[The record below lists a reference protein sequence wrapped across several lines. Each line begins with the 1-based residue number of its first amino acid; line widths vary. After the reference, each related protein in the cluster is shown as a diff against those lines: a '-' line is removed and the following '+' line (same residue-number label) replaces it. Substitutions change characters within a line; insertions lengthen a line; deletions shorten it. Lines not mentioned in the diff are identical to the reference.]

1 MAAASFSSVPEMFLH
16 RVSSTPDADAFYY
29 PDEDDR
35 WQTLLWQDVGDQVR
49 DIAGGLA
56 SLGIEKGDRV
66 SILSN
71 TRVDW
76 ILADLG
82 ILCATGATTTIYPSN
97 TAEECEY
104 IVGDSGSRFVIAED
118 DSQVEKLLEVR
129 DQLGDVVKVIT
140 FDGRPGHDGWVITL
154 RQLVELGRTWHADN
168 PGVYEERIAAVES
181 GDLATL
187 IYTSGTTGKPKGV
200 ILSHDA
206 WVFEGEAMDRM
217 GFMSPAD
224 KQYLWLPLA
233 HSFGKVLEAAIIR
246 IGVPTAIDGRI
257 DRIVPNLAQVQP
269 TFMGAVPR
277 IFEKVYNKV
286 LGGAQDAGGLKWR
299 IFSWSLAVGKDVSA
313 LRQQGK
319 EPSGLLALKHRIA
332 DRLVFS
338 KLKATFGGRVRF
350 FISGGAP
357 LSKEIA
363 EFFHAADIL
372 ILEGYGLTESAA
384 ASFCNRPDNFK
395 FGSVGPALPGVEL
408 KIEPGN
414 GEILIRSRGVMGG
427 YHNRPEATAEA
438 LDDEGWLHTGDVGEL
453 DDQGILKITDRI
465 KDLIKTSGG
474 KYVAPQELENRL
486 KVMSPLIGQVVVH
499 GNRRNFCSALLTIDP
514 DAVPKWAE
522 DNGKKGLSYA
532 ELTQDP
538 DLRKLVE
545 DKVAALN
552 ATLASYE
559 TIKKFA
565 ILDEDFSLEAGEL
578 TASLKVKRKVVETKY
593 KEILDGFY
601 TGAIKELS

>member
-357 LSKEIA
+357 LNKEIA

>member
-1 MAAASFSSVPEMFLH
+1 MFLH

-35 WQTLLWQDVGDQVR
+35 WQTLRWQDVGDQVR

-82 ILCATGATTTIYPSN
+82 VLCATGATTTIYPSN

-104 IVGDSGSRFVIAED
+104 IIADSGSRFVIAED

-129 DQLGDVVKVIT
+129 EQLGDVVKVIT
-140 FDGRPGHDGWVITL
+140 FDGRPGHDDWVITL
-154 RQLVELGRTWHADN
+154 RQLVELGRAWHADN

-299 IFSWSLAVGKDVSA
+299 IFSWSLAVGKQVSA

-319 EPSGLLALKHRIA
+319 EPMGLLALKHRIA

-338 KLKATFGGRVRF
+338 KLKDTFGGRVRF

-395 FGSVGPALPGVEL
+395 FGSVGPPLPGVEL

-499 GNRRNFCSALLTIDP
+499 GNRRNFCSALITIDP

-522 DNGKKGLSYA
+522 DHGKKSLSYA
-532 ELTQDP
+532 ELTQDS
-538 DLRKLVE
+538 DLRALVE
-545 DKVAALN
+545 DKVTALN

-565 ILDEDFSLEAGEL
+565 ILDEDFSLETGEL
-578 TASLKVKRKVVETKY
+578 TASLKVKRKVVEKKY
-593 KEILDGFY
+593 NEILDGFY
-601 TGAIKELS
+601 TGAIKEMS

>member
-1 MAAASFSSVPEMFLH
+1 MFLH
-16 RVSSTPDADAFYY
+16 RVSSTPDTDAFYY

-35 WQTLLWQDVGDQVR
+35 WQTLRWQDVGDQVR

-82 ILCATGATTTIYPSN
+82 VLCATGATTTIYPSN

-104 IVGDSGSRFVIAED
+104 IIADSGSRFVIAED

-129 DQLGDVVKVIT
+129 EQLGDVVKVIT
-140 FDGRPGHDGWVITL
+140 FDGRPGHDDWVITL
-154 RQLVELGRTWHADN
+154 RQLVELGRAWHADN

-299 IFSWSLAVGKDVSA
+299 IFSWSLAVGKQVSA

-319 EPSGLLALKHRIA
+319 EPMGLLALKHRIA

-338 KLKATFGGRVRF
+338 KLKDTFGGRVRF

-395 FGSVGPALPGVEL
+395 FGSVGPPLPGVEL

-499 GNRRNFCSALLTIDP
+499 GNRRNFCSALITIDP

-522 DNGKKGLSYA
+522 DHGKKSLSYA
-532 ELTQDP
+532 ELTQDS
-538 DLRKLVE
+538 DLRALVE
-545 DKVAALN
+545 DKVTALN

-565 ILDEDFSLEAGEL
+565 ILDEDFSLETGEL
-578 TASLKVKRKVVETKY
+578 TASLKVKRKVVEKKY
-593 KEILDGFY
+593 NEILDGFY
-601 TGAIKELS
+601 TGAIKEMS

>member
-35 WQTLLWQDVGDQVR
+35 WQTLRWQDVGDQVR

-82 ILCATGATTTIYPSN
+82 VLCATGATTTIYPSN

-104 IVGDSGSRFVIAED
+104 IIADSGSRFVIAED

-129 DQLGDVVKVIT
+129 EQLGDVVKVIT
-140 FDGRPGHDGWVITL
+140 FDGRPGHDDWVITL
-154 RQLVELGRTWHADN
+154 RQLVELGRAWHADN

-299 IFSWSLAVGKDVSA
+299 IFSWSLAVGKQVSA

-319 EPSGLLALKHRIA
+319 EPMGLLALKHRIA

-338 KLKATFGGRVRF
+338 KLKDTFGGRVRF

-395 FGSVGPALPGVEL
+395 FGSVGPPLPGVEL

-499 GNRRNFCSALLTIDP
+499 GNRRNFCSALITIDP

-522 DNGKKGLSYA
+522 DHGKKSLSYA
-532 ELTQDP
+532 ELTQDS
-538 DLRKLVE
+538 DLRALVE
-545 DKVAALN
+545 DKVTALN

-565 ILDEDFSLEAGEL
+565 ILDEDFSLETGEL
-578 TASLKVKRKVVETKY
+578 TASLKVKRKVVEKKY
-593 KEILDGFY
+593 NEILDGFY
-601 TGAIKELS
+601 TGAIKEMS

>member
-1 MAAASFSSVPEMFLH
+1 MFLH
-16 RVSSTPDADAFYY
+16 RVSSTPDSDAFYY
-29 PDEDDR
+29 PDDDDR
-35 WQTLLWQDVGDQVR
+35 WQTLSWQDVGDQVR

-56 SLGIEKGDRV
+56 SLGLVKGDRV

-82 ILCATGATTTIYPSN
+82 ILCSTGATTTIYPSN

-104 IVGDSGSRFVIAED
+104 IIVDSGSRFVIAED
-118 DSQVEKLLEVR
+118 DSQVEKLLEAR
-129 DQLGDVVKVIT
+129 EQLGHVVKVIT
-140 FDGRPGHDGWVITL
+140 FDGRPGHDDWVITM
-154 RQLVELGRTWHADN
+154 RQLVELGRAWHTEN
-168 PGVYEERIAAVES
+168 PDVYEERIAAVES

-200 ILSHDA
+200 ILSQDA

-299 IFSWSLAVGKDVSA
+299 IFSWSLAVGKEVSA
-313 LRQQGK
+313 LRQRGK
-319 EPSGLLALKHRIA
+319 EPQGLLALKHRIA

-338 KLKATFGGRVRF
+338 KLKDTFGGRVRF

-395 FGSVGPALPGVEL
+395 FGSVGPPLPGVEL
-408 KIEPGN
+408 KIDPGN

-427 YHNRPEATAEA
+427 YHNRPEATAET

-453 DDQGILKITDRI
+453 DDDGILKITDRI

-499 GNRRNFCSALLTIDP
+499 GNRRNFCSALITIDP

-522 DNGKKGLSYA
+522 DKGKSGLSYA

-538 DLRKLVE
+538 DMHKLVAE
-545 DKVAALN
+545 KVAALN

-578 TASLKVKRKVVETKY
+578 TASLKVKRKVVEKKY
-593 KEILDGFY
+593 AEVLDGFY
-601 TGAIKELS
+601 TGAIKEMS